1 MIATHVPETDT
12 ARADARKDEAIPFL
26 ATCPK
31 CKHQRPQ
38 DGYIRGDLLK
48 LLSDAQPVDAY
59 CATCGNFWSISPQEC
74 SRLATAL
81 MGLLPP

>member
-1 MIATHVPETDT
+1 MGEMKKIATCVPETDT
-12 ARADARKDEAIPFL
+12 ASAKARMDEAIAIL

-48 LLSDAQPVDAY
+48 RLSDGHPAEA
-59 CATCGNFWSISPQEC
+59 
-74 SRLATAL
+74 
-81 MGLLPP
+81 